1 MVNCLR
7 DISED
12 RDIRPTNFAGQVS
25 LPADGEYA
33 HLLTLGYDEDNGQKF
48 ETLLGSVSL

>member
-1 MVNCLR
+1 MNCLR
-7 DISED
+7 DISAD

-25 LPADGEYA
+25 IPAGGEYA
-33 HLLTLGYDEDNGQKF
+33 HHLALGYNEDNGQKF